1 MIVDH
6 LAGALVAATAILV
19 EFVESA
25 GDTQRGALNT
35 LEEIGY
41 LLGQMDSDD
50 RQQFREALE
59 RIAAA
64 QPDRAAFIRNL
75 PDGRSAAEPRRQL
88 SALHPERAL
97 LAVLVDPDELD
108 AVHPVLHGDQPC
120 LPRSVRPV
128 QPDHVTDAQA
138 FRRHNRVHHSILSS
152 RTAIRPPISVV
163 HRHCGSRRTGDPR
176 EQVVVA
182 GPDGR

>member
-1 MIVDH
+1 MIVDY

-41 LLGQMDSDD
+41 LLGQMDSDE

-75 PDGRSAAEPRRQL
+75 PD
-88 SALHPERAL
+88 ALGLGA
-97 LAVLVDPDELD
+97 
-108 AVHPVLHGDQPC
+108 
-120 LPRSVRPV
+120 
-128 QPDHVTDAQA
+128 
-138 FRRHNRVHHSILSS
+138 
-152 RTAIRPPISVV
+152 
-163 HRHCGSRRTGDPR
+163 GS
-176 EQVVVA
+176 
-182 GPDGR
+182 